1 MNFIA
6 RTAIK
11 ATVAIAALKGAYKI
25 GKLAGATEVYK
36 SNACCTVPIEV
47 QLSPRVSAVASPH
60 CQGIVITVKSAIDE
74 DVEETEDY
82 EEGDE

>member
-1 MNFIA
+1 MNPIA

-11 ATVAIAALKGAYKI
+11 GAVAVAALKGAYKI

-47 QLSPRVSAVASPH
+47 RLSPRVSAVASPH
-60 CQGIVITVKSAIDE
+60 CKGIVITVKTAANE
-74 DVEETEDY
+74 AAEESDDY
-82 EEGDE
+82 EEAEE

>member
-1 MNFIA
+1 MNPIA
-6 RTAIK
+6 RIAIK
-11 ATVAIAALKGAYKI
+11 GAVAIAALNGAYKF

-60 CQGIVITVKSAIDE
+60 CQGIVITVKSAVTE
-74 DVEETEDY
+74 CAEETDDY
-82 EEGDE
+82 EEADE

>member
-1 MNFIA
+1 MNPIA

-11 ATVAIAALKGAYKI
+11 GAVAVAALKGAYKI

-36 SNACCTVPIEV
+36 SNSCCTVPIEV

-60 CQGIVITVKSAIDE
+60 CKGIVITVKTAANE
-74 DVEETEDY
+74 AVEEPDDY
-82 EEGDE
+82 EEAEE

>member
-1 MNFIA
+1 MNPIA

-11 ATVAIAALKGAYKI
+11 ATVAVAALKGAYKI

-60 CQGIVITVKSAIDE
+60 YRGIVITVKPDSNE
-74 DVEETEDY
+74 TVEETEDY
-82 EEGDE
+82 EEADE

>member
-1 MNFIA
+1 MNPIA

-11 ATVAIAALKGAYKI
+11 GAVAVAALKGAYKI

-47 QLSPRVSAVASPH
+47 RLSPRVSAVASPH
-60 CQGIVITVKSAIDE
+60 YRGLVITVKTAANE
-74 DVEETEDY
+74 AVEESDDY
-82 EEGDE
+82 EEAGK

>member
-1 MNFIA
+1 MNPIV

-11 ATVAIAALKGAYKI
+11 GAAAAAALKGAYKI

-36 SNACCTVPIEV
+36 SNTCCTVPVEV

-60 CQGIVITVKSAIDE
+60 CKGIVITVKSAATE
-74 DVEETEDY
+74 CAEETDDY
-82 EEGDE
+82 EEAEE